1 MDLKKAKPLT
11 PGMKMLLE
19 GGGATSFF
27 RQQSIPLA
35 KMEGPKLGE
44 NVVQEDA
51 PIPVDSGVAV
61 RPIPV
66 LGQVQPQQPAAQPP
80 APEVRTCP
88 GPVQLADGRILEPD
102 DYIKLS
108 DACEIIPQLLK
119 AYLQKAAGPGSQV
132 RVAGGIPG
140 VQGVPTPGMF
150 TGLGPLGPYGQAGA
164 GGGFGGGGG
173 SGARGAQGPAG
184 PAGPAGAAG
193 VGLASDPVV
202 KTDGDFTAAAGA
214 FVPVPG
220 STLTFT
226 SAEDGPVV
234 ILVQAEL
241 SAMGGGGTQNAQF
254 GLRIDGVDYSLG
266 RRLLHTFAGGVG
278 EFLITQSQMFGLN
291 LAAGLH
297 TVDVLLRGLTAA
309 DGGMDIPV
317 MVSANPISPLVV
329 MALHR

>member
-1 MDLKKAKPLT
+1 MDPKKAKPLT

-27 RQQSIPLA
+27 QQQSIPLA
-35 KMEGPKLGE
+35 KPEGPKLGE
-44 NVVQEDA
+44 NIAPEGT
-51 PIPVDSGVAV
+51 PIPVDGGVAA

-66 LGQVQPQQPAAQPP
+66 LGQAPPQQPAAPP
-80 APEVRTCP
+80 AAPAVRTCP
-88 GPVQLADGRILEPD
+88 GSVELSDGRILEPD

-108 DACEIIPQLLK
+108 DACEIMPQLIK
-119 AYLQKAAGPGSQV
+119 AFLQKAMGPGS
-132 RVAGGIPG
+132 RSGCWRHPG

-150 TGLGPLGPYGQAGA
+150 TGMGPLGPYGQAGA

-202 KTDGDFTAAAGA
+202 KTDGDFIAAAGA

-241 SAMGGGGTQNAQF
+241 SAMGGIGGTQNAQF

-291 LAAGLH
+291 LAAGAH

-309 DGGMDIPV
+309 DGGMDVPV